1 MEDDPG
7 EVPPVFSRTVA
18 AIIKMISAP
27 AVPKQRCLIILI
39 VSLLLAFIPE
49 KRPVARL
56 RIKATGRLGNGR
68 MRQSACAGRN
78 HLRARLHLGI

>member
-68 MRQSACAGRN
+68 MRQSACAERN